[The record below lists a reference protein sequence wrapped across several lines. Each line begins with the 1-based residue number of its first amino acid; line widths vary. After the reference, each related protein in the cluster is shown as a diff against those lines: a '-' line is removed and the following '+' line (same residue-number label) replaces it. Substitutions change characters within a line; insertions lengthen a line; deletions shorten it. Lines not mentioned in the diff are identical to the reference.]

1 MLLEMQSLFQI
12 YQSKYPF
19 SEDEMYLFLCLI
31 LLDEKID
38 FTSNYYENTVL
49 VQNRVS
55 YALKTRQFVLEQNQ
69 KNQEANQEEFN
80 E

>member
-1 MLLEMQSLFQI
+1 MQSLFQI

-49 VQNRVS
+49 VQNGVS

>member
-1 MLLEMQSLFQI
+1 
-12 YQSKYPF
+12 
-19 SEDEMYLFLCLI
+19 MYLVLCLI

-55 YALKTRQFVLEQNQ
+55 YALKTRQFVLEQNK